1 MATKNKTSAATA
13 EVVQQKYKGSQLLKL
28 DKYNDR
34 VARIVIKPNELYSYE
49 DADKLIFNFMK
60 KKG

>member
-1 MATKNKTSAATA
+1 MAKKQPEVA
-13 EVVQQKYKGSQLLKL
+13 EKVPQKFKGSQLLKL
-28 DKYNDR
+28 AKYNDR
-34 VARIVIKPNELYSYE
+34 VARIVLKPDELYSYE

>member
-1 MATKNKTSAATA
+1 MATKKK
-13 EVVQQKYKGSQLLKL
+13 EVLVQQELPKAKYKGSQLLKL
-28 DKYNDR
+28 PKYNHR
-34 VARIVIKPNELYSYE
+34 VARVVINPDELYSFE

>member
-1 MATKNKTSAATA
+1 MATKKKENVTPVEDVA
-13 EVVQQKYKGSQLLKL
+13 KYKGSQLLKL
-28 DKYNDR
+28 QRYNSR

-49 DADKLIFNFMK
+49 DADRLIFNFMK

>member
-1 MATKNKTSAATA
+1 MAKKQPEVAA
-13 EVVQQKYKGSQLLKL
+13 EVPQKFKGSQLLKL
-28 DKYNDR
+28 PKYNDR
-34 VARIVIKPNELYSYE
+34 VARIVLKPDELYSYE

>member
-1 MATKNKTSAATA
+1 MAAKKKIEKDVVV
-13 EVVQQKYKGSQLLKL
+13 EVQKFYGYQLLKL
-28 DKYNDR
+28 EKYNNR
-34 VARIVIKPNELYSYE
+34 VARLLLKPNELYSYE

>member
-1 MATKNKTSAATA
+1 MAKKQPENAVETP
-13 EVVQQKYKGSQLLKL
+13 QKFKGSQLLKL
-28 DKYNDR
+28 PKYNDR
-34 VARIVIKPNELYSYE
+34 VARIVLKPDELYSYE

>member
-1 MATKNKTSAATA
+1 MATKNKTAASN
-13 EVVQQKYKGSQLLKL
+13 EVQQKYKGSQLLKL
-28 DKYNDR
+28 PKYNDR